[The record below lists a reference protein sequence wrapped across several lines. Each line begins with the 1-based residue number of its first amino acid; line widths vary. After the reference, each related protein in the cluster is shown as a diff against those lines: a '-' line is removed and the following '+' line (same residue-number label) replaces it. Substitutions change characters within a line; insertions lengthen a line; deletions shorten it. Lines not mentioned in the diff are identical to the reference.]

1 MTVYLRFLAFSNHLP
16 RAFTPFTLPDGS
28 KAEDLLREVRR
39 QWVEAGVGTQQ
50 EQDSLE
56 EQALLA
62 SQGRVLQP
70 GEPLAEG
77 QQISVIG
84 SILGG

>member
-1 MTVYLRFLAFSNHLP
+1 MTVNLRFLAFSDRLP
-16 RAFTPFTLPDGS
+16 RSFAPFPLPDGS
-28 KAEDLLREVRR
+28 KAADLLREVRR
-39 QWVEAGVGTQQ
+39 QWTETGVGTA
-50 EQDSLE
+50 EERDNLE

-62 SQGRVLQP
+62 SEGRVLQP
-70 GEPLAEG
+70 EEPLTQG

>member
-1 MTVYLRFLAFSNHLP
+1 MTVFLRFLAFSDRLP
-16 RAFTPFTLPDGS
+16 RSFSPFTLPDGS
-28 KAEDLLREVRR
+28 KAADLLREVRR
-39 QWVEAGVGTQQ
+39 HWTETGVGTV
-50 EQDSLE
+50 EERDNLE

-62 SQGRVLQP
+62 SGGRVLQP
-70 GEPLAEG
+70 EEALTEG

>member
-1 MTVYLRFLAFSNHLP
+1 MTIYLRFLAFSDRLP
-16 RAFTPFTLPDGS
+16 RSFAPFFLPDGS
-28 KAEDLLREVRR
+28 KAGDLLREVRR
-39 QWVEAGVGTQQ
+39 QWTETGVGTA
-50 EQDSLE
+50 EERDSLE

-70 GEPLAEG
+70 EEPLAEG

>member
-1 MTVYLRFLAFSNHLP
+1 MVVNLRFLAFSDRLP
-16 RAFTPFTLPDGS
+16 RSFAPFTLPDDS
-28 KAEDLLREVRR
+28 KAADLLREIRR
-39 QWVEAGVGTQQ
+39 HWTETGIGTA
-50 EQDSLE
+50 EERDNLE

-62 SQGRVLQP
+62 SGGRVLQP
-70 GEPLAEG
+70 EEALTEG

>member
-1 MTVYLRFLAFSNHLP
+1 MTVFLRFLAFSDRLP
-16 RAFTPFTLPDGS
+16 RSFAPFVLPDGS
-28 KAEDLLREVRR
+28 RAEDLLREVRR
-39 QWVEAGVGTQQ
+39 QWTQAGVGTF
-50 EQDSLE
+50 EERDSLE

-62 SQGRVLQP
+62 SEGKVLQP
-70 GEPLAEG
+70 EEPLVEG